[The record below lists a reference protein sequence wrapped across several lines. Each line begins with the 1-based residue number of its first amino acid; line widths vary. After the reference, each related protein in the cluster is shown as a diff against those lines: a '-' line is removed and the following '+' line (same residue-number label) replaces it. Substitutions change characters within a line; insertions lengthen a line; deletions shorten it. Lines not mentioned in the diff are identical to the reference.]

1 MAGSSQS
8 TLPRESKSGAA
19 LHPTPHPKFSL
30 VVRISAH
37 RLISGTFL
45 SLSRA
50 LSLSL
55 SLARALSRSSLVLWD
70 SLHLPRTFKDAFLFY
85 ASPASLRLILI
96 ALPAASIIRAV
107 HRSLSCASVCVSV
120 STKSSRRHLC
130 PPPPPHSSFSLC
142 HVAFLTKS
150 SSCCA

>member
-19 LHPTPHPKFSL
+19 LHPTPHPKSSL

-55 SLARALSRSSLVLWD
+55 ARSLSRALSRARSRSLGFTTSREL
-70 SLHLPRTFKDAFLFY
+70 SRMAFLFH

-107 HRSLSCASVCVSV
+107 HRSLPCASVCVSV

-130 PPPPPHSSFSLC
+130 PPPHPTLP
-142 HVAFLTKS
+142 FLYATLPF
-150 SSCCA
+150 